1 MFLSKSSVKLKV
13 NDKEALILLFLPHLS
28 EVTPTG
34 NLQAICYKIAWLD
47 DVNHQWI
54 GNQKLEL
61 EIVHQWKVK
70 LESALNTPSMVNRA
84 GIVDPSHRRGRLPF
98 LPARN
103 IPSMESRAV
112 ESSSSSS
119 LPALP
124 ARNIPSMESRA
135 VESSSSG
142 KSGCPWLW
150 VGSRSHRLLTK

>member
-1 MFLSKSSVKLKV
+1 MFLSKSSVKLKA

-28 EVTPTG
+28 EEPITG
-34 NLQAICYKIAWLD
+34 NLQAICYKIIWLD

-61 EIVHQWKVK
+61 EIIHQWKVK

-112 ESSSSSS
+112 ESSSS
-119 LPALP
+119 
-124 ARNIPSMESRA
+124 
-135 VESSSSG
+135 G

-150 VGSRSHRLLTK
+150 VDSRSHRLLTKEKSINGTALNSEVS